1 MAKIEVPLAGCLR
14 LIEPGPVVL
23 LTAQYHG
30 RPGVMTAAWL
40 SPASYAPPR
49 LVVAVNPLSNTHFLI
64 SKSQEFIVNIP
75 GRPLAERVAYCGS
88 VSGRDVDKFAKAPL
102 TPADGRRVT
111 APWVEECL
119 AHLECGVVDA
129 LEVGD
134 HTLFLGQ
141 VVGAWAEEEAFD
153 TFWKLEAE
161 ELSPL
166 VHLGGEN
173 YARISGRFSVRAKRE
188 AESET

>member
-1 MAKIEVPLAGCLR
+1 MAKIEVPLTGCLR
-14 LIEPGPVVL
+14 LLAPGPVVL
-23 LTAQYHG
+23 LTAQYRG
-30 RPGVMTAAWL
+30 RPGVMPAGWL

-49 LVVAVNPLSNTHFLI
+49 VTVAVNPQNNTHFLI
-64 SKSQEFIVNIP
+64 SKSQEFVINIP
-75 GRPLAERVAYCGS
+75 GRPLAERVAYCGR
-88 VSGRDVDKFAKAPL
+88 VSGRDVDKFAQAPL
-102 TPADGRRVT
+102 TAVDGRRVT

-129 LEVGD
+129 MEVGD
-134 HTLFLGQ
+134 HTLFLGE

-166 VHLGGEN
+166 VHLGAEH
-173 YARISGRFSVRAKRE
+173 YALVSGRFSVEVKRE
-188 AESET
+188 GEA